1 MTYAS
6 PRGSLSF
13 VGPQK
18 KLCSADSIFGD
29 RETPKMNG
37 DADNVSTIALDNAG
51 AVDEGFLKKKK
62 QKKKPVRMGEST
74 RATRKM

>member
-6 PRGSLSF
+6 PRGGLSF

-29 RETPKMNG
+29 RESPKTNG

-51 AVDEGFLKKKK
+51 GVDEGFLKTKHHR
-62 QKKKPVRMGEST
+62 VRMGKCT